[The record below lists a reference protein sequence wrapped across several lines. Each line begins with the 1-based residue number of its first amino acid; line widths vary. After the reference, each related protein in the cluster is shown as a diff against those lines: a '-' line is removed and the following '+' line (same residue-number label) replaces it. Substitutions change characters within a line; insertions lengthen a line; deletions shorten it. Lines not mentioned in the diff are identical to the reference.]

1 MIKGACLFGQSGGPT
16 SVINASAYGIIT
28 EALRNESITK
38 VYAMHHGIKGVL
50 NDDLIEITSDDSE
63 EIEKLLYTP
72 GALFGSCRLRL
83 KDYLVDDSEYRKI
96 LEIFKKYDIRYFLYI
111 GGNDSMD
118 TCNKVSKYM
127 KHIGYDCNVIGI
139 PKTIDND
146 LNITDHTPGFASC
159 AKFINNSI
167 SSVEWDLVSYD
178 QKSVLV
184 FEIMGRNAGWLTA
197 SSALSKLNGM
207 GPDLIYLPEVPFD
220 INKFQENVY
229 KLLEEK
235 NVVMVA
241 VSEGIKSASGAY
253 LQDDAASGS
262 VDQFGHTQL
271 GGVGNCLVR
280 KLKERNPKLKT
291 RVIEFSL
298 LQRCAS
304 FSGSMC
310 DVEEAKNIGGFGL
323 RQATLGETDKTV
335 ILKRLSHKPYTY
347 ILDLAPIS
355 EIANLEKTIPLNW
368 IKEDGKGLTDEFIEY
383 LLPLVEGEVP
393 CKYKDGLIDYAKIT
407 NFKNFK

>member
-1 MIKGACLFGQSGGPT
+1 MLKGACLFGQSGGPT

-28 EALRNESITK
+28 EGLKNESITK
-38 VYAMHHGIKGVL
+38 VYAMHHGIKGAL
-50 NDDLIEITSDDSE
+50 NDDLIEITTDDYE

-83 KDYLVDDSEYRKI
+83 KDYLVDDSEYKKI

-146 LNITDHTPGFASC
+146 LNVTDHTPGFASC

-167 SSVEWDLVSYD
+167 SSVEWDLISYD

-197 SSALSKLNGM
+197 SSALSKINGM

-220 INKFQENVY
+220 LNNFQESVY
-229 KLLEEK
+229 ELLNEK

-241 VSEGIKSASGAY
+241 VSEGIKTASGAY
-253 LQDDAASGS
+253 IQDDAASGS

-271 GGVGNCLVR
+271 GGVGNALVR
-280 KLKERNPKLKT
+280 KLKEKNPKLKC

-304 FSGSMC
+304 YSGSLT
-310 DVEEAKNIGGFGL
+310 DVEEAKEIGAFGL
-323 RQATLGETDKTV
+323 KMATLGETDKTV
-335 ILKRLSHKPYTY
+335 ILKRLSDKPYTY
-347 ILDLAPIS
+347 YLDLAPIS
-355 EIANLEKTIPLNW
+355 EIANLEKTIPLSW
-368 IKEDGKGLTDEFIEY
+368 IKENGKGMTNEFIDY
-383 LLPLVEGEVP
+383 LLPLVKGEVP
-393 CKYKDGLIDYAKIT
+393 CKCKDGLIDYANLSK
-407 NFKNFK
+407 FKNYR